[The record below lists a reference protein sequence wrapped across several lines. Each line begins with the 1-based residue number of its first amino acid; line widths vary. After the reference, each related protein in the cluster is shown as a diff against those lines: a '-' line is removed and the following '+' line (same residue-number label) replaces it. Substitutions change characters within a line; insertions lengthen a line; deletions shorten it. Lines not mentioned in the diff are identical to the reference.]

1 MVGPFRAPPEKI
13 EAPMTRTTVLTVG
26 SLHYDF
32 MVAAPHLP
40 RRDET
45 AVGTAWFPKFGGKG
59 GNQAVAAARA
69 GAPSRMVGAVGGDDF
84 GSFLRSAL
92 RAAGVDDRR
101 VATIPDAG
109 SGMSVAIVDP
119 KGDYAATIVS
129 GANQRI
135 DPAGL
140 AQDALWADVGLL
152 LLQNEIPETV
162 NLAACRQARQRR
174 IRTVLNA
181 APARALPAALIPLID
196 ILVVNAVEAEM
207 MGTAAVN
214 SLPAAEAAARQLADR
229 FAAVIVT
236 AGALGL
242 AGIGPD
248 GPAFRVPARP
258 VPVVSSHGAG
268 DAFVGSLAAALLQ
281 GASLAGAADRASL
294 AAARHVSGQP
304 LP

>member
-1 MVGPFRAPPEKI
+1 
-13 EAPMTRTTVLTVG
+13 MTRTTVLTVG
-26 SLHYDF
+26 SLHYDI

-69 GAPSRMVGAVGGDDF
+69 GAPSRMVGAVGRDDF
-84 GSFLRSAL
+84 GGFLRGAL

-101 VATIPDAG
+101 VATLPDAG

-119 KGDYAATIVS
+119 GGDYAATIVS

-135 DPAGL
+135 DPAVL
-140 AQDALWADVGLL
+140 AQDALWADVGLVV
-152 LLQNEIPETV
+152 LQNEIPESV
-162 NLAACRQARQRR
+162 NLAACREARRR
-174 IRTVLNA
+174 GIRTVLNA

-207 MGTAAVN
+207 MGTPVVD
-214 SLPAAEAAARQLADR
+214 SLPAAEAAAQRLADR

-248 GPAFRVPARP
+248 GTAFRIPARP

-268 DAFVGSLAAALLQ
+268 DAFIGTLAAALLQ
-281 GASLAGAADRASL
+281 GADLAQAADRAAL

-304 LP
+304 PS